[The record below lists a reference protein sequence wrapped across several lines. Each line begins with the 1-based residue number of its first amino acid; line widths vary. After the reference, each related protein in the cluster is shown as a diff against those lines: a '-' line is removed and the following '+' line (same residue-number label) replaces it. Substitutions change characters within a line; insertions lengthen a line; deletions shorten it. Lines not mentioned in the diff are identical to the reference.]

1 VYILTTKNNKLLYIG
16 VTNNLERRIYEHKH
30 KLIGGYTKNYNLNK
44 LIYYEIFE
52 DINAAIDR
60 EKQLKRWHREWKLNL
75 IKEKNIEM
83 IDLSNENGQIVD
95 FRMIEN
101 IP

>member
-1 VYILTTKNNKLLYIG
+1 MYILTTKNNKLLYIG